1 MQEHRAT
8 MLTTWLSRIFLPL
21 VTAIYQTSL
30 TIECQCCLHTETSQ
44 LICCGNQLT
53 GFYMRSTLAF
63 TGLILPSQSN
73 KVNPNQPIKLQKI
86 TPIPSKLTFYNL
98 MAYSTTEVHK
108 LISRLP
114 KYFNCIIE
122 AQWAKTCK
130 PRPLNETSCK
140 YW

>member
-1 MQEHRAT
+1 
-8 MLTTWLSRIFLPL
+8 
-21 VTAIYQTSL
+21 
-30 TIECQCCLHTETSQ
+30 
-44 LICCGNQLT
+44 
-53 GFYMRSTLAF
+53 
-63 TGLILPSQSN
+63 
-73 KVNPNQPIKLQKI
+73 
-86 TPIPSKLTFYNL
+86 

-140 YW
+140 CRYPKRIQKNVSGLQYLFLNFDGTAEDLINILIVYAKSSGVLKRRTKNKGRFKKTIYLIPNLTDSPRKP